1 MITVCFPGLE
11 VQVSEIPQPK
21 SDGSSEP
28 GFIKISK
35 WETLIICHSFLEG
48 LYNGIFIYPLMLG
61 N

>member
-28 GFIKISK
+28 GFITDLQMGNINY
-35 WETLIICHSFLEG
+35 LSF
-48 LYNGIFIYPLMLG
+48 IFRGPV
-61 N
+61 